1 MDESYGARYAELYRA
16 HWWWRAREELLDRLL
31 QRLLGTGREGALRGA
46 ARASDPRGTS
56 SDDLLDF
63 GCGDGLFFPVLARYG
78 TPHGIEPDARLLD
91 PAGPWRDRIS
101 TEPLTAEP
109 TETGRYRLIVA
120 LDVLEH
126 IEDPRPVV
134 KELAR
139 RLAPGGWFVAT
150 VPAFQSLWTAH
161 DDLNHHVRRYR
172 LRELE
177 TLVGEPGL
185 EIVESRYFFTWLA
198 MLKWLVA
205 RVERLVRPTS
215 KPPTVPFGPFNA
227 AALTVSRIEQRL
239 LGDSH
244 PAFGSS
250 ALVVARSSLSRDA
263 PPSP

>member
-16 HWWWRAREELLDRLL
+16 HWWWRAREEFLDRLL
-31 QRLLGTGREGALRGA
+31 QRLLGAGRSSGPGDESQVTGRA
-46 ARASDPRGTS
+46 
-56 SDDLLDF
+56 DDLLDF

-91 PAGPWRDRIS
+91 PAGPWRDRIN
-101 TEPLTAEP
+101 TAPLRAEP
-109 TETGRYRLIVA
+109 AETGRYRLIVA

-126 IEDPRPVV
+126 INDPRPVV

-139 RLAPGGWFVAT
+139 RLSPGGFLVAT

-172 LRELE
+172 LSELE
-177 TLVGEPGL
+177 ALLREAGL

-198 MLKWLVA
+198 LLKWLVA
-205 RVERLVRPTS
+205 RVERLVRPAP

-227 AALTVSRIEQRL
+227 AALAVSRIEQRL

-244 PAFGSS
+244 PSFGSS
-250 ALVVARSSLSRDA
+250 ALVVARGPLSTDA

>member
-1 MDESYGARYAELYRA
+1 MDERYGARYAELYRT

-31 QRLLGTGREGALRGA
+31 QRLLGGGSEGASRGAGRE
-46 ARASDPRGTS
+46 SE
-56 SDDLLDF
+56 LLDF
-63 GCGDGLFFPVLARYG
+63 GCGDGLFFPVLERYG

-101 TEPLTAEP
+101 TDPLTPEP
-109 TETGRYRLIVA
+109 AETGRYRLIVA

-126 IEDPRPVV
+126 IDEPRPVV

-172 LRELE
+172 MTELE
-177 TLVGEPGL
+177 ALVRESGL
-185 EIVESRYFFTWLA
+185 EIVESRYFFAWLA
-198 MLKWLVA
+198 ILKWGVS
-205 RVERLVRPTS
+205 RVERLMRPTP

-227 AALTVSRIEQRL
+227 AALALSRIEQRL
-239 LGDSH
+239 LATSH
-244 PAFGSS
+244 PPFGSS
-250 ALVVARSSLSRDA
+250 ALVVARRSR
-263 PPSP
+263 